1 MLLFLN
7 LKKIQLIKLIYDT
20 YFINTNKV
28 IGDKLRVTQLNIGDM
43 YLLESEW
50 SKRNTY
56 GITQLRFH
64 GIFYFLFFMWNPYF
78 CPCH

>member
-43 YLLESEW
+43 YLLESE
-50 SKRNTY
+50 
-56 GITQLRFH
+56 
-64 GIFYFLFFMWNPYF
+64 
-78 CPCH
+78 